1 MRAVPEWIGATDDAA
16 IPKRVKLRIFE
27 RCAGRC
33 GLSGLKINVGDQ
45 YDFDHI
51 KALWRGG
58 RHAEFNLHPVLRAH
72 HRVKSAT
79 EQGEQAK
86 ADRTRAKHLGLWP
99 KSKRPLQGRPFAKS
113 RVGSV

>member
-1 MRAVPEWIGATDDAA
+1 MRSLPEWIGATDDAA

-27 RCAGRC
+27 RCGGHC

-58 RHAEFNLHPVLRAH
+58 EHRETNIHVVLTAH
-72 HRVKSAT
+72 HREKSAA
-79 EQGEQAK
+79 ERGDQAK
-86 ADRTRAKHLGLWP
+86 ADRIRAKHLGLWP
-99 KSKRPLQGRPFAKS
+99 KSERPLQGRPFPKRRTA
-113 RVGSV
+113 